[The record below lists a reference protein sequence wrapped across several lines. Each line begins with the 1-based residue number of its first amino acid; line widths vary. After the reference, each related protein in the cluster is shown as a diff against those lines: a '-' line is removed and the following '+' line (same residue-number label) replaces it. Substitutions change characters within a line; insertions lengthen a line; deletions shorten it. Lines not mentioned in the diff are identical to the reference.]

1 MQIINKGD
9 LRILLPENGY
19 ELINKKNGIHSDK
32 VLLAK
37 SDSMD
42 NYIEVM
48 KKDYVSGLSELKQKN
63 DMEILLLM
71 DTIDSLIML
80 LEPVLM
86 SLPFMVDD
94 SSNNPIGKIISFY
107 AEMVRRNYKDLDEI
121 PMSFRDLV
129 KESLNK

>member
-1 MQIINKGD
+1 MQIIKKGQ
-9 LRILLPENGY
+9 LNILIPENGY
-19 ELINKKNGIHSDK
+19 ELINKNTGIHSDK
-32 VLLAK
+32 VYLAIA
-37 SDSMD
+37 DSMD

-48 KKDYVSGLSELKQKN
+48 KQDYISGLSELKQQN
-63 DMEILLLM
+63 DIEFLLLM
-71 DTIDSLIML
+71 DTIDGLISL

-86 SLPFMVDD
+86 SMPFTIDD

-107 AEMVRRNYKDLDEI
+107 TEIVRRNYRNLDEI

>member
-1 MQIINKGD
+1 MQIIKKGQ
-9 LRILLPENGY
+9 LNILMPENGY
-19 ELINKKNGIHSDK
+19 ELINKKTGIHSDK
-32 VLLAK
+32 VYLAI

-48 KKDYVSGLSELKQKN
+48 KQDYISGLSELKQQN
-63 DMEILLLM
+63 DMEFLLLM
-71 DTIDSLIML
+71 DTIDGLISL

-86 SLPFMVDD
+86 SMPFTIDD

-107 AEMVRRNYKDLDEI
+107 AEMIRRNYKDLDEI